1 MACQSGIRASDKLLR
16 FFNECKSGKIRL
28 AKIVVKNEELCVNFQ
43 GKGTADWRADFKRH
57 LPDCIDAFE
66 PCYILFRID
75 EPYGWILMSFA
86 DDRAPVRE
94 KMVFAA
100 TWATFKSEF
109 GQSNIRYE
117 YHVTDKK
124 EMTLEAFEK
133 WLSSK
138 EDLGPMSE
146 LEKEFYNAHQELK
159 VTVPSVVAAQTV
171 RGVFFPVDQDAEEE
185 LRKLTNHT
193 VNYVQLAVDTLNE
206 AIKLECSKP
215 SISPEQLNEVI
226 PRDKPRYHF
235 YRFSHKYNDQDYDSL
250 FLFSV
255 AVFIYSM
262 PSSGCTIKERMLY
275 SSCKQPFLQAALSAA
290 NLSPDK
296 KIEIDSKELLS
307 SDILIDYTHPAPQMK
322 EKSFAKP
329 PGPSQ
334 RGARRVTK
342 AVS

>member
-1 MACQSGIRASDKLLR
+1 MACQSGIR
-16 FFNECKSGKIRL
+16 
-28 AKIVVKNEELCVNFQ
+28 EELCVNFQ
-43 GKGTADWRADFKRH
+43 GKGTDDWRADFRRH

-100 TWATFKSEF
+100 TWAT
-109 GQSNIRYE
+109 YE
-117 YHVTDKK
+117 YRVTDKK

-138 EDLGPMSE
+138 EDPGPMSE
-146 LEKEFYNAHQELK
+146 LEKEFYSAHQEHK
-159 VTVPSVVAAQTV
+159 VTAPSVVAAQTV
-171 RGVFFPVDQDAEEE
+171 RGVFFPVDRDAEEE
-185 LRKLTNHT
+185 LRKLASHA

-206 AIKLECSKP
+206 AIKLEYSKT

-235 YRFSHKYNDQDYDSL
+235 YRFSHKYNNEDYNSL
-250 FLFSV
+250 F
-255 AVFIYSM
+255 FIYSM

-275 SSCKQPFLQAALSAA
+275 SSCKQPFLQTALSAA

-296 KIEIDSKELLS
+296 KIEIDSKELLT
-307 SDILIDYTHPAPQMK
+307 SDILIDYTHPAPQIK
-322 EKSFAKP
+322 EKNFAKP

-334 RGARRVTK
+334 RGTRRVTK
-342 AVS
+342 AVG

>member
-43 GKGTADWRADFKRH
+43 GKGTTDWRADFKRH

-100 TWATFKSEF
+100 TWAT
-109 GQSNIRYE
+109 YE

-138 EDLGPMSE
+138 EDPGPMSE

-159 VTVPSVVAAQTV
+159 VTAPSVVAAQTV
-171 RGVFFPVDQDAEEE
+171 RDKLQCVFFPVDQDAKEE
-185 LRKLTNHT
+185 LRKLANHT

-206 AIKLECSKP
+206 AVKLECSKT

-235 YRFSHKYNDQDYDSL
+235 YRFSHKYNSQDYDSL
-250 FLFSV
+250 F
-255 AVFIYSM
+255 FIYSM

-307 SDILIDYTHPAPQMK
+307 LDILIEYTHPAPQMK

-342 AVS
+342 AVG

>member
-43 GKGTADWRADFKRH
+43 GKGTDDWRADFKRH
-57 LPDCIDAFE
+57 LPDCLDAFE

-109 GQSNIRYE
+109 GQSNIKYE

-138 EDLGPMSE
+138 EDPGPMSE
-146 LEKEFYNAHQELK
+146 LEKEFYSAHQQLK
-159 VTVPSVVAAQTV
+159 VVAPSVVAAQTV

-185 LRKLTNHT
+185 LRKLASHA
-193 VNYVQLAVDTLNE
+193 VNYVQLSVDTLNE
-206 AIKLECSKP
+206 AIKLERSKA
-215 SISPEQLNEVI
+215 SVTPEQLNKVI
-226 PRDKPRYHF
+226 PRDKPRYNF
-235 YRFSHKYNDQDYDSL
+235 YRFSHKYNNEDYDSL
-250 FLFSV
+250 F
-255 AVFIYSM
+255 FIYSL
-262 PSSGCTIKERMLY
+262 PSSGCTIKEKMLY

-307 SDILIDYTHPAPQMK
+307 SDILLDYAHPAPQIR

-329 PGPSQ
+329 PRPSQ
-334 RGARRVTK
+334 RGTRRVTK
-342 AVS
+342 AVG

>member
-1 MACQSGIRASDKLLR
+1 MACQSGIRASDKLLK

-75 EPYGWILMSFA
+75 EPCGWILMSFA

-100 TWATFKSEF
+100 TWAT
-109 GQSNIRYE
+109 YE

-133 WLSSK
+133 WLSNK
-138 EDLGPMSE
+138 EDPGPMSE
-146 LEKEFYNAHQELK
+146 LEKEFYSAHQELK
-159 VTVPSVVAAQTV
+159 VTAPSVVAAQTV

-185 LRKLTNHT
+185 LRKLASHT

-206 AIKLECSKP
+206 AIKLECSKT
-215 SISPEQLNEVI
+215 SISPEQLNEII
-226 PRDKPRYHF
+226 PRDKPRYQF
-235 YRFSHKYNDQDYDSL
+235 YRFSHKYNSEDYDI
-250 FLFSV
+250 
-255 AVFIYSM
+255 FIYSM

-290 NLSPDK
+290 NISPDK
-296 KIEIDSKELLS
+296 KIEIDSKELMS
-307 SDILIDYTHPAPQMK
+307 SDILIDYIHPAPQIK

-334 RGARRVTK
+334 RGTRRVTK
-342 AVS
+342 AVD

>member
-43 GKGTADWRADFKRH
+43 GKGTTDWRADFKRH

-75 EPYGWILMSFA
+75 EPCGWILMSFA

-100 TWATFKSEF
+100 TWTTFKSEF

-138 EDLGPMSE
+138 EDPGPMSE

-159 VTVPSVVAAQTV
+159 VTAPSVVAAQTV

-185 LRKLTNHT
+185 LRKLANHT

-206 AIKLECSKP
+206 AIKLECSKI
-215 SISPEQLNEVI
+215 SISPEELNEVI

-235 YRFSHKYNDQDYDSL
+235 YRFSHEYNSQNYDSL
-250 FLFSV
+250 F
-255 AVFIYSM
+255 FIYSM

-275 SSCKQPFLQAALSAA
+275 SSCKQPFLQSALSAA

-296 KIEIDSKELLS
+296 KIEIDSKEFLS
-307 SDILIDYTHPAPQMK
+307 LDILIDYTHPAPQMK

-342 AVS
+342 AVG